1 MLVFDE
7 LKKNDPQLRFVAMA
21 LAAGFFVLLA
31 GLWWVQVVSAGEYKS
46 HLETQSYR
54 TIRMP
59 AMRGRILDCEGRV
72 MAENTAR
79 YNLSMYLSDLSGAFQ
94 TEYNRLHPIRRAP
107 QNQPLWK
114 FWSRSSSAP
123 KAASLSKD
131 QIAALTWQARDDVAY
146 GVISHV
152 SQTLGQPLT
161 FDPKNFQRA
170 YESSLYVPYP
180 ILQSLTPE
188 EIARFEESYYEGDP
202 VDLDVQ
208 TTRLYPNGI
217 LASAVLGYVQKDD
230 SSIAGEDSFFDYR
243 LPDFKGVIGIEGGF
257 DKELHGK
264 AGEESVM
271 VNNLGFRQP
280 GEDVGSEPKPGQN
293 VVLTIDLDVQRAA
306 EQSLV
311 QHQGADARAAVVV
324 INVHTGDILAMVSSP
339 AIDPNYFT
347 HNLPP
352 DQMQKMSEMMDDT
365 NLLPQ
370 LDRATQTF
378 DAPGS
383 IFKPIVGLAAL
394 ENGLNP
400 QEIYN
405 VQENPT
411 SPGHGCIYVGKRKIG
426 DLVPPGPYDFDSA
439 IAHSSNSYFIYNGLR
454 TGIEK
459 IIAMGDKFHF
469 GEHTDLPTGQDGR
482 GHFPSMKDVRNP
494 DWHDGDSA
502 NICIGQGEL
511 AVTPVQMA
519 VAYSAIANGGT
530 LLWPRLVDRME
541 SQDPNSGE
549 PPTVYPTGVARDSL
563 DVHRRNVDILREAML
578 KETIEGSGTQSKV
591 AGLQICGKTGTAQVQ
606 NEKGE
611 LVKHNFWFASF
622 APYEDPKYAV
632 VVMVE
637 KPAGYVGFGGT
648 VSAPIA
654 HDVYEEL
661 VKKDYLQALPQTV
674 AAVPIKKNNG

>member
-1 MLVFDE
+1 MLIFDE
-7 LKKNDPQLRFVAMA
+7 LKKNDPQLRFVATA
-21 LAAGFFVLLA
+21 LAAGFFILLA
-31 GLWWVQVVSAGEYKS
+31 GLWWVQIVSAGEYRS

-54 TIRMP
+54 TIRIP
-59 AMRGRILDCEGRV
+59 SLRGRILDCQGRV
-72 MAENTAR
+72 FAENTAS
-79 YNLSMYLSDLSGAFQ
+79 YNLSLHFSGLTGDFSA
-94 TEYNRLHPIRRAP
+94 EYSRLLPSHPIVKTTRP
-107 QNQPLWK
+107 
-114 FWSRSSSAP
+114 FWEFWARPSGTAGTALT
-123 KAASLSKD
+123 KEQA
-131 QIAALTWQARDDVAY
+131 AALRLEARDYVADA
-146 GVISHV
+146 VITRM
-152 SQTLGQPLT
+152 SQTIGQPLT
-161 FDPKNFQRA
+161 FDAKSFERA
-170 YESSLYVPYP
+170 YSSSLYVPYP
-180 ILQSLTPE
+180 IYENLTPAE
-188 EIARFEESYYEGDP
+188 VARFEESYYDGDP

-208 TTRLYPNGI
+208 TTRSYPNGT

-230 SSIAGEDSFFDYR
+230 SSIEGEDAFFNYR

-257 DKELHGK
+257 DKDLHGK

-271 VNNLGFRQP
+271 VNFQGFRQN
-280 GEDVGSEPKPGQN
+280 ENVGIEPEPGQN
-293 VVLTIDLDVQRAA
+293 VVLTIDLDVQRVA

-311 QHQGADARAAVVV
+311 QHQGADARAAIVV
-324 INVHTGDILAMVSSP
+324 INVRTGDILAMVSSP

-352 DQMQKMSEMMDDT
+352 DQMQKMSEILDDT

-400 QEIYN
+400 HEFYT

-426 DLVPPGPYDFDSA
+426 DLVPPGQYDFDSA

-459 IIAMGDKFHF
+459 IIAIGEKFHF
-469 GEHTDLPTGQDGR
+469 GERTELPTGQDGH
-482 GHFPSMKDVRNP
+482 GHLPKMEDIRNP

-511 AVTPVQMA
+511 AVTPIQMA

-530 LLWPRLVDRME
+530 VLWPRLVDRTE
-541 SQDPNSGE
+541 SQDPTTGESPTIYPSG
-549 PPTVYPTGVARDSL
+549 VVRDHL
-563 DVHRRNVDILREAML
+563 DVHQRSLQILREAML
-578 KETIEGSGTQSKV
+578 KETIEGSGTQSRV

-606 NEKGE
+606 NQEGQ

-637 KPAGYVGFGGT
+637 KPADYAGFGGT

-654 HDVYEEL
+654 HDIYEEL
-661 VKKDYLQALPQTV
+661 VKKGYLHALPQTTV
-674 AAVPIKKNNG
+674 ARAN